1 MAVANAVS
9 RHTIERFS
17 LRRERAR
24 ARHSRDAAP
33 RSPTRERKRHA
44 PLHCTCPVGLRVPSR
59 QGRAVEPRASLLQHE
74 ARDHVLEIRRLI
86 SLRATERETGDAVER
101 RRREEHGRRGGALP
115 LVRDRTKAST
125 AFCVTSSVH
134 AFTLCASYTCGE
146 RTRPRMCVGASAA
159 ARRAPSAAST
169 HLRVERA
176 LAHIAK
182 LLLGDGL
189 DLVELEHRRAG
200 RRRRDLHGRRAARP
214 DEWGRRLSTLRLDA
228 RDSA

>member
-33 RSPTRERKRHA
+33 RSPTRERISHA

-86 SLRATERETGDAVER
+86 SLRVTERETGDAVER
-101 RRREEHGRRGGALP
+101 RRREERGRRGGALP

-146 RTRPRMCVGASAA
+146 RTRPRMCGSERRGASRAVGGQHTPSSRA
-159 ARRAPSAAST
+159 RSCTHCEAPARR
-169 HLRVERA
+169 
-176 LAHIAK
+176 
-182 LLLGDGL
+182 
-189 DLVELEHRRAG
+189 
-200 RRRRDLHGRRAARP
+200 RP
-214 DEWGRRLSTLRLDA
+214 
-228 RDSA
+228 